1 MNAKT
6 EVQKSIHIIN
16 SVKVT
21 LIRLGFLLPLIK
33 LGGTLHPPLNNSGY
47 IHAIDVKF
55 DIPGQLL
62 TLYKKLILYFF
73 RQGHYF
79 GCYGGCKYFGSHQS
93 PKTYYCPKQPQR
105 LLVFTASEREYRRS
119 NFLTLHLKF
128 LGLGGLNLKFWNFK
142 LYLCLTIRSFLPNGL
157 AYRKTTKILF
167 IKFHEKPVILE
178 FLTAWVQKSKEK
190 QRGYNVP
197 PLVWLGLIDR
207 SLK

>member
-73 RQGHYF
+73 ARAIILGVMGDVNILGPTRAQ
-79 GCYGGCKYFGSHQS
+79 KPIIVQNS
-93 PKTYYCPKQPQR
+93 
-105 LLVFTASEREYRRS
+105 RRD
-119 NFLTLHLKF
+119 F
-128 LGLGGLNLKFWNFK
+128 
-142 LYLCLTIRSFLPNGL
+142 
-157 AYRKTTKILF
+157 
-167 IKFHEKPVILE
+167 
-178 FLTAWVQKSKEK
+178 
-190 QRGYNVP
+190 
-197 PLVWLGLIDR
+197 
-207 SLK
+207 